1 VRPGETVLVTGA
13 TGFLGSHLL
22 RRLSAEGINA
32 HGTFRRERPRAEY
45 TAQWWQVDLTEADE
59 VRAVFETVQ
68 PDVVFNMAGFAT
80 GAPDLRLVEPTY
92 RANLTTT
99 VNLLTAASA
108 GGCRRLF
115 LTASLTE
122 PDQRDAQAIPGSPY
136 AASKW
141 AAGGYARMFHALYGL
156 PVVSLRIFMAY
167 GPAQR
172 ELKKLVPHATIA
184 LLQGEA
190 PELTNGRVEMDWI
203 YIDDVVEACLAAADA
218 EGIEGQTL
226 DIGSGRLF
234 SVRDVV
240 ERLVSITGS
249 PARGLFGALEDRPS
263 PPVRMADTGSVS
275 QMIGWEPAVDLDE
288 GLQRTV
294 RWYREQLEAGAL

>member
-1 VRPGETVLVTGA
+1 VRPGEKVLVIGA

-22 RRLSAEGINA
+22 RRLSAEGLDA
-32 HGTFRRERPRAEY
+32 HGTSRSERPPAEGAARWWRA
-45 TAQWWQVDLTEADE
+45 DLTEPEE
-59 VRAVFETVQ
+59 VRALFKAVQ
-68 PDVVFNMAGFAT
+68 PDVVFNMTGFAT
-80 GAPDLRLVEPTY
+80 GAPDLRFVEPTY

-108 GGCRRLF
+108 CGCRRLF
-115 LTASLTE
+115 LTGSLTE
-122 PDQRDAQAIPGSPY
+122 PEPEDAEAVPTSPY

-141 AAGGYARMFHALYGL
+141 AASGYARMFHVLYGL
-156 PVVSLRIFMAY
+156 PVVTLRIFMAY

-172 ELKKLVPHATIA
+172 ELKKLVPHVTIA
-184 LLQGEA
+184 LLRGEA
-190 PELTNGRVEMDWI
+190 PELTNGRSEMDWV

-226 DIGSGRLF
+226 DIGSGRVC

-240 ERLVSITGS
+240 ERLVSITDS
-249 PARGLFGALEDRPS
+249 QTRPLYGALPDRPS
-263 PPVRMADTGSVS
+263 LPVRMADTGSVS
-275 QMIGWEPAVDLDE
+275 RAIGWKPGVDLDE
-288 GLQRTV
+288 GLKRTV